1 MPCDPLSDLRAWQQ
15 RLERLAAQHAT
26 GWDPPIDV
34 YETEDRY
41 VVTAEVPGLSRE
53 QIDVAVRDNRLMI
66 KGVRSGGSPE
76 SSTRHYH
83 QIERGHGSFER
94 TFQFADPVEQDRITA
109 DLRDGVLTI
118 TLPKTAAPP
127 RRIQVS

>member
-1 MPCDPLSDLRAWQQ
+1 MPCDPLRDLRAWQD
-15 RLERLAAQHAT
+15 RMERLATAQQGSAA
-26 GWDPPIDV
+26 WMPPVDI
-34 YETEDRY
+34 YETADRY
-41 VVTAEVPGLSRE
+41 VVTAEVPGLQRE
-53 QIDVAVRDNRLMI
+53 QIDLSVENGRLTLRGARRDAVDSRQ
-66 KGVRSGGSPE
+66 
-76 SSTRHYH
+76 YH

-109 DLRDGVLTI
+109 DLRDGVLTV

>member
-1 MPCDPLSDLRAWQQ
+1 MAEPL
-15 RLERLAAQHAT
+15 
-26 GWDPPIDV
+26 
-34 YETEDRY
+34 
-41 VVTAEVPGLSRE
+41 
-53 QIDVAVRDNRLMI
+53 
-66 KGVRSGGSPE
+66 
-76 SSTRHYH
+76 
-83 QIERGHGSFER
+83 